1 MVYRHDGTDDHDSDK
16 LEPEFDDDLAPHED
30 ESEPEPGSESEFGP
44 GPEYPEFEYPGPS
57 AYDIALSENETLD
70 RGDGGDGMKWLKSA
84 GAVLLIFAALGLLM
98 SLVGPLAFSGGGE
111 SASENTLRSV
121 RVSQV
126 IDGNTIVVN
135 LDGETETVRYIGVS
149 VGVPGESFNRTVSLA
164 NRNWVEGQIVIIE
177 RDGDNRDDDGRLLR
191 YVYVENQMV
200 NAVLLAS
207 GLARYQPDP
216 SNSRHN
222 SLLLSAEDAARV
234 ARRGIWA
241 GNDTGQVSPA

>member
-1 MVYRHDGTDDHDSDK
+1 MVYRHDGTDDHDTDEF
-16 LEPEFDDDLAPHED
+16 EPEFDDDFAPD
-30 ESEPEPGSESEFGP
+30 EPEPEV
-44 GPEYPEFEYPGPS
+44 PEFEYPGPS
-57 AYDIALSENETLD
+57 AYDLALSENDTID
-70 RGDGGDGMKWLKSA
+70 RGGGRDGLQWLKSA
-84 GAVLLIFAALGLLM
+84 GAVLLIFAALGLLI
-98 SLVGPLAFSGGGE
+98 SLVGPLAFSGGGD

-121 RVSQV
+121 RVREV
-126 IDGNTIVVN
+126 LDGNTIVVN

-149 VGVPGESFNRTVSLA
+149 VGVPGESFNRTASLT
-164 NRNWVEGQIVIIE
+164 NQNWVDGQIVILE
-177 RDGDNRDDDGRLLR
+177 RDGANRDGEGRLLR
-191 YVYVENQMV
+191 YVYVDNEMV

-222 SLLLSAEDAARV
+222 SFLLSAEDAARV

>member
-1 MVYRHDGTDDHDSDK
+1 MVYRHDGTDDRDTDEF
-16 LEPEFDDDLAPHED
+16 EPEFDDDSAPD
-30 ESEPEPGSESEFGP
+30 EPEPEVP
-44 GPEYPEFEYPGPS
+44 DFEYPGPS
-57 AYDIALSENETLD
+57 AYDIALSENDTFD
-70 RGDGGDGMKWLKSA
+70 RGGGRDGLQWLKSA
-84 GAVLLIFAALGLLM
+84 GAVLLIFAALGLLI
-98 SLVGPLAFSGGGE
+98 SLVGPLAFSGGGD
-111 SASENTLRSV
+111 SASENALRSV
-121 RVSQV
+121 RVREV
-126 IDGNTIVVN
+126 LNGNTIVVN

-149 VGVPGESFNRTVSLA
+149 VGVPGESFNRTASLA
-164 NRNWVEGQIVIIE
+164 NRNWVEGQIVILE

-191 YVYVENQMV
+191 YVYVDNQMV

-241 GNDTGQVSPA
+241 GTDTGQVSPA

>member
-1 MVYRHDGTDDHDSDK
+1 MVYRHDGSDDHDSDE
-16 LEPEFDDDLAPHED
+16 LEPEFDDDLAPEHPEPEP
-30 ESEPEPGSESEFGP
+30 ESEPGP
-44 GPEYPEFEYPGPS
+44 DIPEFEYPGPS
-57 AYDIALSENETLD
+57 AYDIALSENDTLD
-70 RGDGGDGMKWLKSA
+70 RGDDRDAMQWLKSA
-84 GAVLLIFAALGLLM
+84 GAVLLIFAALGLLI
-98 SLVGPLAFSGGGE
+98 SLVGPLAFSSGGD

-126 IDGNTIVVN
+126 LDGNTIVVN

-149 VGVPGESFNRTVSLA
+149 VGVTGESFNRTASLA
-164 NRNWVEGQIVIIE
+164 NQNWVEGQIVILE

-191 YVYVENQMV
+191 YVYVDNQMV

-207 GLARYQPDP
+207 RLARYQPDP

-222 SLLLSAEDAARV
+222 TLLLSAEDAARV

-241 GNDTGQVSPA
+241 GNNTGQVSPA

>member
-1 MVYRHDGTDDHDSDK
+1 MVYRHDGTDDHDTDEF
-16 LEPEFDDDLAPHED
+16 EPEFDDDFAPND
-30 ESEPEPGSESEFGP
+30 PGPKPEPEIHQ
-44 GPEYPEFEYPGPS
+44 FEYPGPS
-57 AYDIALSENETLD
+57 AYDIALSENETPDLGD
-70 RGDGGDGMKWLKSA
+70 RRDGLQWLKSA
-84 GAVLLIFAALGLLM
+84 GAVLLIFAALGLLIP
-98 SLVGPLAFSGGGE
+98 LVGPLAFPGGGD
-111 SASENTLRSV
+111 SDSENIFRSV
-121 RVSQV
+121 RVREV
-126 IDGNTIVVN
+126 LDGNTIVVN

-149 VGVPGESFNRTVSLA
+149 VGVPGESFNRTASLA
-164 NRNWVEGQIVIIE
+164 NQNWVEGQIVILE
-177 RDGDNRDDDGRLLR
+177 RDGDNRDGEGRLLR
-191 YVYVENQMV
+191 YVYVDNEMV